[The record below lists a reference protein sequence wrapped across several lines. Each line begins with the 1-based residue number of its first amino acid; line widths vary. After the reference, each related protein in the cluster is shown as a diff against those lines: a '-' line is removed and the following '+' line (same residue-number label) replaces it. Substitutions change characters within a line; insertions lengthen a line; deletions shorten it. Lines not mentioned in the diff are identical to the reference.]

1 MRTGY
6 EVRNSWLGNISINNI
21 NTEVPTGENN
31 QPTGLDGREN
41 RESGKPGVEGNGFW
55 FAGFGYSTFDRNEAW
70 GNSTG
75 FNLFNRDGKPG
86 LYPSQPGCLLDTQYQ
101 PQNQAPPF
109 TLLDHTLVVGSRLL
123 GMEVWGLHNPD
134 LLTSDLGTPVI
145 SNYVGVNNKQGFVLE
160 QADDGD
166 NYVTLRTPVISQPI
180 YWTETTFYASTPQ
193 MEDCGTW
200 STRARAFRLRRAM
213 SHGST

>member
-1 MRTGY
+1 MGFQGSGIISEDGY
-6 EVRNSWLGNISINNI
+6 KIRNSWLGNISINNI

-31 QPTGLDGREN
+31 QRRLDGREN
-41 RESGKPGVEGNGFW
+41 RESRKPGVEGNSLS

-86 LYPSQPGCLLDTQYQ
+86 LYASQPGGPLDTQYQ

-123 GMEVWGLHNPD
+123 GMK
-134 LLTSDLGTPVI
+134 
-145 SNYVGVNNKQGFVLE
+145 VGPCKPRCPHVRPGH
-160 QADDGD
+160 AG
-166 NYVTLRTPVISQPI
+166 
-180 YWTETTFYASTPQ
+180 
-193 MEDCGTW
+193 
-200 STRARAFRLRRAM
+200 
-213 SHGST
+213 H